1 MPPPSGPQPHVDLE
15 AIVALHG
22 ELSDIGAR
30 TQVDFAIQLIRLQ
43 QEGSQWSTDSSD
55 PPPDPQTPSGDPPAT
70 PLSHLLSSGIPVVL
84 EA

>member
-1 MPPPSGPQPHVDLE
+1 MLPPSGPQPHVDLE

-30 TQVDFAIQLIRLQ
+30 AQVDLAIQLIRLQ

-55 PPPDPQTPSGDPPAT
+55 PPPQTPKS
-70 PLSHLLSSGIPVVL
+70 LLGIPQPPHCLTSSAVESL
-84 EA
+84 

>member
-15 AIVALHG
+15 SIVALHG

-30 TQVDFAIQLIRLQ
+30 AQVDLAIQLIRLQ

-55 PPPDPQTPSGDPPAT
+55 PPPRPPNPFWGSPSHPIVSPPQQWNPCST
-70 PLSHLLSSGIPVVL
+70 
-84 EA
+84 

>member
-30 TQVDFAIQLIRLQ
+30 AQVDFAIQLIRLQ
-43 QEGSQWSTDSSD
+43 QEGSQ
-55 PPPDPQTPSGDPPAT
+55 
-70 PLSHLLSSGIPVVL
+70 
-84 EA
+84 